1 MTHRDCTHA
10 PTPAARATCRKA
22 RAAVL
27 VVSAPTPTPEP
38 VIDDHYFTCT
48 NCGAGYAEDD
58 PDCQDDAEM
67 GGYSPCCNDRLET
80 R

>member
-10 PTPAARATCRKA
+10 STPAARATCRKA
-22 RAAVL
+22 RAAAP
-27 VVSAPTPTPEP
+27 VVVDPTPEP
-38 VIDDHYFTCT
+38 VIDYYFTCT
-48 NCGAGYAEDD
+48 NCDAGYAEND